1 MQTQITSSNP
11 VFQFESNEV
20 RVVII
25 KNEPW
30 FVAADVCK
38 AIGLINPTKAL
49 LRLDEDEQALTSIQG
64 LSRGNDQAN
73 IINESGL
80 YALILR
86 SRKPEARKFRK
97 WVTSEVLPSIR
108 KTGSYAVKTRKRV
121 VEKKP
126 RFTKE
131 EMANMAYLW
140 YYANLMADYMWRI
153 FPVIRFNP
161 DIDYKGAFWSL
172 PVESERTSE
181 AVREML
187 HAELKN
193 YTGRLDAVNDRVF
206 ANIKRKREPKN
217 LDGKMAQIALV

>member
-1 MQTQITSSNP
+1 MQTQITSFNP

-20 RVVII
+20 RIVI
-25 KNEPW
+25 KSGEPW
-30 FVAADVCK
+30 FVATDVCK
-38 AIGLINPTKAL
+38 ALDLVQTHRAIAAL
-49 LRLDEDEQALTSIQG
+49 DDDEKGRHSMTTLGGKQEMS
-64 LSRGNDQAN
+64 

-86 SRKPEARKFRK
+86 SRKPEARKFAK

-108 KTGSYAVKTRKRV
+108 KTGSCAVKTRKRA

-153 FPVIRFNP
+153 YPAIQFDL

-193 YTGRLDAVNDRVF
+193 YTGRLDEVNNRVF
-206 ANIKRKREPKN
+206 ANIKRKREPKK